1 MTQEFIR
8 STLVAFLS
16 AMLAMMFGAGGPARA
31 ESAAAMEAV
40 HNLMLESGAGRVVPL
55 DGPVANVFVADPKVA
70 EVRPASSSSLFIF
83 GIGSGRTTIAALDAA
98 GKPVAQFNVS
108 VTPSSYGANQAET
121 NIARM
126 VPGSHVKV
134 RVNAH
139 ALMLTGTVPDPQ
151 AAAQAMA
158 VAKGYAVDGQAV
170 DDQLS
175 VLSSTQVTLKV
186 RMAEMNRNVVR
197 QIGVNWQAMG
207 NIGSIGNVL
216 PALGLTANALNTV
229 CSVVPTTASC
239 MGGNIDGVIEAL
251 AQDSLVHMLAEPNL
265 TVISGQ
271 RASFQVG
278 GEFPIPIAQM
288 AGAVSVDFKNYGVS
302 LAFVPTVYSDGRIN
316 LHVMPEV
323 SQISTQN
330 SVSVTTSGST
340 LVIPSLTVRRAE
352 STVELGSGETFAI
365 AGLLQDTSSDQTSGL
380 PGLGEVPGL
389 GALFRTDN
397 FNRLEDELV
406 ILVTPYV
413 SRPVTQSASI
423 RGPSDGYVP
432 PTEAERL
439 FLMRQVDQAQR
450 MTPARIPGAAGFMVQ

>member
-1 MTQEFIR
+1 
-8 STLVAFLS
+8 V
-16 AMLAMMFGAGGPARA
+16 
-31 ESAAAMEAV
+31 
-40 HNLMLESGAGRVVPL
+40 
-55 DGPVANVFVADPKVA
+55 
-70 EVRPASSSSLFIF
+70 
-83 GIGSGRTTIAALDAA
+83 
-98 GKPVAQFNVS
+98 
-108 VTPSSYGANQAET
+108 
-121 NIARM
+121 
-126 VPGSHVKV
+126 
-134 RVNAH
+134 
-139 ALMLTGTVPDPQ
+139 
-151 AAAQAMA
+151 
-158 VAKGYAVDGQAV
+158 
-170 DDQLS
+170 
-175 VLSSTQVTLKV
+175 
-186 RMAEMNRNVVR
+186 
-197 QIGVNWQAMG
+197 
-207 NIGSIGNVL
+207 
-216 PALGLTANALNTV
+216 
-229 CSVVPTTASC
+229 
-239 MGGNIDGVIEAL
+239 IDAL

-265 TVISGQ
+265 TVMSGQ

-288 AGAVSVDFKNYGVS
+288 AGAISVDFKSYGVS

-413 SRPVTQSASI
+413 SRPVTQTASMS
-423 RGPSDGYVP
+423 GPDDKYVP

-439 FLMRQVDQAQR
+439 FLMRQVDHGQR
-450 MTPARIPGAAGFMVQ
+450 ESPTRIPGSAGFMVQ